1 MSTMR
6 YPEMMIAPYRQQ
18 VTRLGAQ
25 ELRTPEQVDSF
36 VQQHADGALVVI
48 NSICGCAGGTMR
60 PALEILHDE
69 DGLPQAFG
77 VVFAGADIEATDRV
91 RELHAP
97 VPPSSPAMVYFRDGK
112 VAFIMERKDIQGRA
126 VEEVAAALKQG
137 IAAGQGSV

>member
-6 YPEMMIAPYRQQ
+6 YPEMMIAPYREA

-25 ELRTPEQVDSF
+25 ELRTPDQVDSF
-36 VQQHADGALVVI
+36 LEQHRDGALVVI

-60 PALEILHDE
+60 PALEVLHDE
-69 DGLPQAFG
+69 NSLPDAFG

-126 VEEVAAALKQG
+126 VAEVASALKAG
-137 IAAGQGSV
+137 IASAGG